1 MNVGCSPG
9 LWLAEM
15 QVVVDAVEVHVLRVP
30 GEGGFP
36 HAEVQVWRVDALDDD
51 PTLLLH
57 HVQKRVQMADVP
69 LRDVLTKKNN
79 THTCI

>member
-1 MNVGCSPG
+1 
-9 LWLAEM
+9 M
-15 QVVVDAVEVHVLRVP
+15 QVVDAVEVHVLRVP

-57 HVQKRVQMADVP
+57 HVQKSVQMANVP
-69 LRDVLTKKNN
+69 LRDVLTKKKQQ
-79 THTCI
+79 THAYD